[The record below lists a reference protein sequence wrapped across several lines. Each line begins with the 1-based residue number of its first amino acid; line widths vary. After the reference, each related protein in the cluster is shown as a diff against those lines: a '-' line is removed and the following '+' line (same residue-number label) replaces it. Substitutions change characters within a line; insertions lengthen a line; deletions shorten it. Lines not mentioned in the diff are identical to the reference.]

1 MHKCN
6 ILHHQEW
13 LADRIK
19 RVSLCPF
26 SIFNL
31 FARHTTSTQ
40 NEVYNQL
47 STRGH
52 TFTSYETP
60 PGKSRVHQSK
70 LCLFNKNFVKTS
82 SIFSAKISWKRWFFD
97 RRQYIFWVL
106 QKFRENNFGGIF
118 DFSRS
123 LLDRLCNCAHDW
135 PNVPLESLKICI
147 TKHLFS
153 ILKLLVSFKLRA
165 KILDLVLSRKPQT
178 HWA

>member
-19 RVSLCPF
+19 QVSLCPF

-52 TFTSYETP
+52 TFTSQEAP
-60 PGKSRVHQSK
+60 PKKSRVHQSK
-70 LCLFNKNFVKTS
+70 LFNKNFVKTS
-82 SIFSAKISWKRWFFD
+82 STFSAKISWKRFFD
-97 RRQYIFWVL
+97 RHFIHLL

-118 DFSRS
+118 KFSRS
-123 LLDRLCNCAHDW
+123 LLVLLDRLCTCAHDW

-165 KILDLVLSRKPQT
+165 KILDLVLESLRLTEHK
-178 HWA
+178 